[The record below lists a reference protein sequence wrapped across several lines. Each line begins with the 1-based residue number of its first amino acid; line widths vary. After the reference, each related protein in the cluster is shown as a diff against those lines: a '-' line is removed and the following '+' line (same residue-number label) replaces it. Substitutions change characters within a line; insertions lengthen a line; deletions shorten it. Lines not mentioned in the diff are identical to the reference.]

1 MPTAACED
9 LEARTSEYCVQS
21 FYSRIKNLMGG
32 ITTVRENTLIL
43 QMAVP
48 RFALICN
55 VYNESGSLNYSV

>member
-32 ITTVRENTLIL
+32 ITTVRENTLIYRWQCL
-43 QMAVP
+43 ALLLFATFTMKAAV
-48 RFALICN
+48 
-55 VYNESGSLNYSV
+55 